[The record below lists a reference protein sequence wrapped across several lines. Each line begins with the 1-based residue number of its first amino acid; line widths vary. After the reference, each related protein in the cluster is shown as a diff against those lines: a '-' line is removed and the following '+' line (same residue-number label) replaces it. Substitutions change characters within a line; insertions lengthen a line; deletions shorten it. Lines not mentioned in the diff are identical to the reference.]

1 MPKSLQ
7 QSLKQVVN
15 PENKIELKQRILK
28 AYESGK
34 LSEQDAEFLIRAF
47 DLQSA

>member
-15 PENKIELKQRILK
+15 PENKIELKQRILR

-34 LSEQDAEFLIRAF
+34 LSGQDAEFLIKIMG
-47 DLQSA
+47 LKNV